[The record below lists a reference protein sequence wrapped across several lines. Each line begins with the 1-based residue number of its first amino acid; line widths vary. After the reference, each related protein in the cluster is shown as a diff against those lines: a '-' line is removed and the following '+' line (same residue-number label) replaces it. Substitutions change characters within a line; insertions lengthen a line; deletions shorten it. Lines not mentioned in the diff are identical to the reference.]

1 MWLNRKAAAA
11 AADDDDDDRSWRLR
25 LDDEWFMENIKK
37 FGIRNEI
44 RTRDHLFLSVQSYV
58 YLKGA
63 VTLLYPRLK
72 PQVSPRGGGRS
83 QDWNVVGGRRIEM
96 WWEVAGLKCHTWNCW
111 NSWRCVQVYDVIS
124 RAGLVLGAGGR
135 TVLQA
140 GNVLSVNLT
149 LRRVRETIFAVE
161 K

>member
-96 WWEVAGLKCHTWNCW
+96 
-111 NSWRCVQVYDVIS
+111 
-124 RAGLVLGAGGR
+124 
-135 TVLQA
+135 
-140 GNVLSVNLT
+140 
-149 LRRVRETIFAVE
+149 
-161 K
+161 